1 MTYLCYK
8 AFLYRIEL
16 VYFMENYNM
25 DLNEI
30 GSWASII
37 GLIITLFT
45 FFMDSNV
52 NKKSMKY

>member
-37 GLIITLFT
+37 VAFSSHEASP
-45 FFMDSNV
+45 FVRF
-52 NKKSMKY
+52 